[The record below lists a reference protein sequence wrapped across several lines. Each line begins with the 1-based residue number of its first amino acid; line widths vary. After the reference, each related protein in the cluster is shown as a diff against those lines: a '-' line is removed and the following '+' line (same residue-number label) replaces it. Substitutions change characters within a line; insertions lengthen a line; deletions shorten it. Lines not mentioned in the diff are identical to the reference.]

1 MNENTEKAPAV
12 SLKESEELTHAA
24 VAAYGNHPVDKFLA
38 DSLRL
43 AERIHEHK
51 LAGESQNRSACMNA
65 NFLPSEHPLTAAEFK
80 RERALHAY
88 ARSLKL
94 QPQPERRVSDM
105 TIKEFERI
113 AEQHSR
119 LIPADVPLEG
129 ALFGLLTLVTLA
141 LARRSVRFFRSTC
154 ALTVTVVSPFSTRG
168 DPTMS
173 YLVTIA
179 SEPVRICSRMI

>member
-141 LARRSVRFFRSTC
+141 FGVLSLVASVKCASGGVFTLAVISLITSALLWQC
-154 ALTVTVVSPFSTRG
+154 AKSS
-168 DPTMS
+168 
-173 YLVTIA
+173 
-179 SEPVRICSRMI
+179 